1 MQLFGALV
9 ATPDTVMP
17 SSPRY
22 TLQVAVRGH
31 VREHPGHRGDGAQ
44 LHDPRRVLL
53 AEVPDPA
60 GGVHHEGDHHPHRE
74 AAGRGQAEVRA
85 QRLQPRAEAEE
96 EGGETRGPTT
106 LMYNNKNLPR
116 YLLKMKLYYLS
127 IF

>member
-1 MQLFGALV
+1 
-9 ATPDTVMP
+9 MP
-17 SSPRY
+17 SPRY

-106 LMYNNKNLPR
+106 LMFKNMPINIFT
-116 YLLKMKLYYLS
+116 KNEIVLS